1 MIAAARGGGLA
12 GRPLLLLGETF
23 MPSSS
28 SHTAYGGWLM
38 ITAAF
43 VAVIV
48 AAGYAFSV
56 GNGIALTLGTYLVLG
71 SSAALL
77 VLSMLLA
84 ATGMGRGLRGLVL
97 ALTLIDILATALAAY
112 FLLATWLIV
121 LMAVA
126 LVGWLV
132 HLFLDSP
139 LHA

>member
-1 MIAAARGGGLA
+1 
-12 GRPLLLLGETF
+12 

-43 VAVIV
+43 VSVIV
-48 AAGYAFSV
+48 AAVYAFSV

-71 SSAALL
+71 SSVGLL

-97 ALTLIDILATALAAY
+97 ALALIDILGTALAAY
-112 FLLATWLIV
+112 FLLATWLVV
-121 LMAVA
+121 LMAIA

-132 HLFLDSP
+132 HLLVDPP
-139 LHA
+139 LHV